1 MEVSVMTLLVVGGEE
16 RERERCLGEG
26 ERKREDREG
35 R

>member
-1 MEVSVMTLLVVGGEE
+1 MPLVVVAEE
-16 RERERCLGEG
+16 RGGERCLGEG